1 MMSFK
6 EQFSNIIKNRLVG
19 AATCIVK
26 EGKIVEEAYFGKMSL
41 ELNQAINLKTI
52 FRIASISKIIVAMA
66 ALKLIEAGKANLDD
80 DIGDILGFK
89 IRNPY
94 YPDDKITIRMLMT
107 QTSSITDGYDDENPL
122 YDNEIS
128 GYNGVNGTN
137 WEVSLKDL
145 LVPSNNKYYTPL
157 TYDQN
162 KPGTK
167 FIYSNFGCGIL
178 ACIVE
183 ALSGELFTT
192 YVEKTFFE
200 PLGIDASFRACDIEH
215 QENIASLYYP
225 TNDFNQPYRLARSA
239 KSFIDSCYPIFPLK
253 ENFRGPAGG
262 LFISMLD
269 LSKLMILL
277 MNDGVVAN
285 QQLLSKETVDLM
297 LQIHY
302 LGPNLNYSAK
312 GLQLRILDFEK
323 KIFKGHTGSAYGVI
337 SYLFFNKEENI
348 GICFITNGGY
358 FHKRPFGLNDIQED
372 VLSCFI
378 QNYFPQKLKKH
389 QFKFR
394 LTDDYGYY
402 DKRKVIFPSK
412 PFIEG
417 DEIYLPL
424 ISLASALNIVPK
436 IIDKYIYLNYS
447 NNNYRLDQLFE
458 NQYQYIPLKKTLDML
473 KVDYQIGDYVIINL
487 F

>member
-1 MMSFK
+1 MKFK
-6 EQFSNIIKNRLVG
+6 NQFFDIVKNRLVG
-19 AATCIVK
+19 TAACIVNK
-26 EGKIVEEAYFGKMSL
+26 GKIIEEVHFGKMSL
-41 ELNQAINLKTI
+41 EANQDVHEKTI

-66 ALKLIEAGKANLDD
+66 ALKLIEDGKANLDD
-80 DIGDILGFK
+80 DIGDIIGFK

-162 KPGTK
+162 RPGSK

-192 YVEKTFFE
+192 YVEKEFFE
-200 PLGIDASFRACDIEH
+200 HLGIDASFRACNIKH

-225 TNDFNQPYRLARSA
+225 TNDVNQPYRLSRSA

-262 LFISMLD
+262 LFISMSD
-269 LSKLMILL
+269 LSKIMILL
-277 MNDGVVAN
+277 MNDGIDAN
-285 QQLLSKETVDLM
+285 QQILSKETVDLM
-297 LQIHY
+297 LQMHY

-312 GLQLRILDFEK
+312 GLQLRILDFDGE
-323 KIFKGHTGSAYGVI
+323 IFKGHTGSAYGVI
-337 SYLFFNKEENI
+337 SYLFFNKEEDI

-358 FHKRPFGLNDIQED
+358 FNKRPFGLNDIQEE
-372 VLSCFI
+372 VLACFT

-402 DKRKVIFPSK
+402 DGRKVIFPIK
-412 PFIEG
+412 PIVDG
-417 DEIYLPL
+417 NEIYLPL

-436 IIDKYIYLNYS
+436 IVDKYIYLNYS
-447 NNNYRLDQLFE
+447 NNNYRMDQIFN
-458 NQYQYIPLKKTLDML
+458 NQHQLIPLKKTLRML
-473 KVDYQIGDYVIINL
+473 KVDYQISDYIIINL
-487 F
+487 S